1 MRQISDNSFKGSKHT
16 RKQIAKHVNQT
27 TTTWVDPEAVGT
39 HIDLTKCSVVLF
51 LGKLRATDWRIDSDM
66 ISTIAKKAETGKC
79 LSSAETHKVG
89 EIPF

>member
-1 MRQISDNSFKGSKHT
+1 MRQISDNSFKGWKHT
-16 RKQIAKHVNQT
+16 RKQIANHVNQT
-27 TTTWVDPEAVGT
+27 TTTWVDPEAVET

-51 LGKLRATDWRIDSDM
+51 LGKLRAKDWRIDNDM
-66 ISTIAKKAETGKC
+66 ISTIAKKAEAEKC